1 MGIPHNLLDML
12 DNYDLLLSHYMD
24 EQKGLIKSK
33 TSTAASVIEIE
44 AGAMLVALKDFNTGE
59 LKKMLRS
66 RHNVKGFM
74 IRRFLPQWAKQLEV
88 ELNRLLEL
96 ETGLTP
102 NLIELTENLKK
113 ELMRCDIIARAVTN
127 KVKIC
132 NCNACVQEAMTKMF
146 DVDVTVV
153 QVDEDEY
160 KRNKGEDE

>member
-24 EQKGLIKSK
+24 EQNGLIKSK
-33 TSTAASVIEIE
+33 TSTAPSVIEIE
-44 AGAMLVALKDFNTGE
+44 TGAMLVALRDFNTNE

-66 RHNVKGFM
+66 AHNVKGFM
-74 IRRFLPQWAKQLEV
+74 IRRFFPQWAMQLEV
-88 ELNRLLEL
+88 ELNRLLKL
-96 ETGLTP
+96 ENGLTP
-102 NLIELTENLKK
+102 NLIELAENLKK

-132 NCNACVQEAMTKMF
+132 NCNACVQTAMTEMF

-153 QVDEDEY
+153 QVDNDEF
-160 KRNKGEDE
+160 KRIKGEDE